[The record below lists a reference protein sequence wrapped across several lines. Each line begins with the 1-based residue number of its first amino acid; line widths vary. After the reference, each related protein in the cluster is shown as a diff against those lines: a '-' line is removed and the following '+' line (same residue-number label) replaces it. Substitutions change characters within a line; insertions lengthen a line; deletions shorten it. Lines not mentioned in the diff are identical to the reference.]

1 MDSKMGNRN
10 DYTDTCVVYFYNLKF
25 SCIYSILYIES
36 EKERN
41 FKMIK
46 AIILDNDYNSK
57 DVVVKFGG
65 KYLCVSLTYFL
76 NSLCRR
82 HDFDYEVKTA
92 HLENIGGEVTVGWFE
107 ILSNMKYHTSAI
119 QSCEEFENLWESDKI
134 VDGIDLH

>member
-1 MDSKMGNRN
+1 M
-10 DYTDTCVVYFYNLKF
+10 
-25 SCIYSILYIES
+25 
-36 EKERN
+36 
-41 FKMIK
+41 
-46 AIILDNDYNSK
+46 
-57 DVVVKFGG
+57 
-65 KYLCVSLTYFL
+65 